1 MADPDNPPT
10 WNDITPGA
18 RDIIEAVRADFPGLS
33 LASIVGFV
41 RPAAQTFASHYLDA
55 VRKAGLP
62 EE

>member
-1 MADPDNPPT
+1 MADHDNPPT
-10 WNDITPGA
+10 WDDITPGA
-18 RDIIEAVRADFPGLS
+18 RDLIEAVRADFPGLS

-41 RPAAQTFASHYLDA
+41 GPAAPTFTSHYLDA